1 MRRFKTENGGDENF
15 LLEME
20 DENYLP
26 RKKTI
31 ALQRRRS
38 IRLFKTHNDGDFVNS
53 TNNAYSLLK
62 KTKRLRHSFTN
73 NNSCEN
79 DCLNIEKV

>member
-20 DENYLP
+20 DENYLS
-26 RKKTI
+26 RKQTI
-31 ALQRRRS
+31 ASQRRRS
-38 IRLFKTHNDGDFVNS
+38 IRLFKTYNDGDSVNS
-53 TNNAYSLLK
+53 TNNTDFVLK
-62 KTKRLRHSFTN
+62 KTKRLRHSF